1 MLSCVDCQTKKR
13 PREAPAGLLQ
23 SIRAN
28 RPFEKVGIDLIGPF
42 PIKAAGNKHAI
53 VAVDYLTKWAIVKAV
68 PKASAKEVVDFFVRN
83 VVLQHGAPVSLIS
96 DRGKCLTASFAEDL
110 YKALQTNHLV
120 IAAYHPQCN
129 GLVERYNH
137 TFAKMLSMYVNSYHN
152 DWDGL
157 LDFVTFAY
165 NTSRQESTGF
175 TPFYLLYG
183 REAVLP
189 VDVALGNNPEMKNG
203 EDGPSARIRQLISEL
218 PAIRDEVKRRLTQIQ
233 YKQKTR
239 YDRRRR
245 SVNFA
250 VGDLVLICRPIRKKG
265 RSTKFLHRYFGPY
278 KIVRRVSD
286 LNYIVEPLRGRQKKQ
301 DCVHVSHLKPFRHD
315 ASSVSESA
323 KPPSVIREAGK
334 ITRQREGKVW
344 KETPK
349 KTPTARRKNIRSSR
363 EVKKCDPGEAASGER
378 HGEHCLCPRQT
389 LRSPDRLDL

>member
-1 MLSCVDCQTKKR
+1 
-13 PREAPAGLLQ
+13 
-23 SIRAN
+23 
-28 RPFEKVGIDLIGPF
+28 
-42 PIKAAGNKHAI
+42 
-53 VAVDYLTKWAIVKAV
+53 
-68 PKASAKEVVDFFVRN
+68 
-83 VVLQHGAPVSLIS
+83 
-96 DRGKCLTASFAEDL
+96 
-110 YKALQTNHLV
+110 
-120 IAAYHPQCN
+120 
-129 GLVERYNH
+129 
-137 TFAKMLSMYVNSYHN
+137 
-152 DWDGL
+152 
-157 LDFVTFAY
+157 
-165 NTSRQESTGF
+165 
-175 TPFYLLYG
+175 
-183 REAVLP
+183 
-189 VDVALGNNPEMKNG
+189 MKNG
-203 EDGPSARIRQLISEL
+203 EDCPSARIRQLTSEL
-218 PAIRDEVKRRLTQIQ
+218 PAIRDEVKRRLAQIQ

-250 VGDLVLICRPIRKKG
+250 VGDLVLIYRPIRKKG

-334 ITRQREGKVW
+334 KTRQREGKVW

-378 HGEHCLCPRQT
+378 HGEHCLRPLQT